1 MNRDGLLEME
11 REFSRRGF
19 FGLIGKGLVLGS
31 ALAQVA
37 PLASAAIRTAR
48 PDMAKA
54 LAVYSAIGNIVIPVD
69 EDPGWATFD
78 PEISSYGLNT
88 FVYQIFLANNNIAF
102 DAYLETLVFLD
113 SFPVRQGTNT
123 NFLRMGNA
131 QQTQYLT
138 DILAGNFENDGWQE
152 VLNLAVNASVV
163 SAKTV
168 FFSNYP
174 RHLAVPGAEFQTPI
188 NPAVRTGWAQ
198 MGLKGPV
205 GPAEEA
211 ALRQRF
217 TGIKELPGVDTR
229 NRWI

>member
-1 MNRDGLLEME
+1 MNCESLLEME

-19 FGLIGKGLVLGS
+19 FGLFGKGLVVAAAFDQLGPK
-31 ALAQVA
+31 AN
-37 PLASAAIRTAR
+37 AAIRTQR
-48 PDMAKA
+48 PDTAKA
-54 LAVYSAIGNIVIPVD
+54 LAVYSALGNIVIPVD

-78 PEISSYGLNT
+78 PGISAYGLNT

-102 DAYLETLVFLD
+102 DAFLDTLVFLD
-113 SFPVRQGTNT
+113 SFPVTRGTNT
-123 NFLRMGNA
+123 NFLRMPFA

-138 DILAGNFENDGWQE
+138 DILSGNFEADGWQE
-152 VLNLAVNASVV
+152 ILNLAVNASVV
-163 SAKTV
+163 SAKTL
-168 FFSNYP
+168 FYSNYP
-174 RHLAVPGAEFQTPI
+174 RHLAVPGVDIQVPI

-205 GPAEEA
+205 GATEEA
-211 ALRQRF
+211 ALRERF